1 MREETGEYR
10 LFLSLSVGKTW
21 QKRRLEMN
29 RMFSL
34 NDVSTEFAVEE
45 LEPRLEMQML
55 GVGADPGI
63 IFFPSGYIATGILIT
78 SGGRVFWV

>member
-1 MREETGEYR
+1 
-10 LFLSLSVGKTW
+10 
-21 QKRRLEMN
+21 MN

-55 GVGADPGI
+55 GVGTDPGI
-63 IFFPSGYIATGILIT
+63 IFTRTGTWIIIISSNTAIT
-78 SGGRVFWV
+78 II

>member
-1 MREETGEYR
+1 
-10 LFLSLSVGKTW
+10 
-21 QKRRLEMN
+21 MN

-55 GVGADPGI
+55 GVGTDPGI
-63 IFFPSGYIATGILIT
+63 IFTRTGTIIIIISSPGTLTII
-78 SGGRVFWV
+78 

>member
-1 MREETGEYR
+1 MD
-10 LFLSLSVGKTW
+10 
-21 QKRRLEMN
+21 

-55 GVGADPGI
+55 GVGTDPGI
-63 IFFPSGYIATGILIT
+63 IFFPSATVIIILTSTRYITII
-78 SGGRVFWV
+78 

>member
-1 MREETGEYR
+1 MHHCHFSRST
-10 LFLSLSVGKTW
+10 LAKTFLKKEKLN
-21 QKRRLEMN
+21 MN

-55 GVGADPGI
+55 GVGTDPGI
-63 IFFPSGYIATGILIT
+63 IFTPASTIIIVISSPTAIT
-78 SGGRVFWV
+78 II

>member
-1 MREETGEYR
+1 
-10 LFLSLSVGKTW
+10 
-21 QKRRLEMN
+21 MN

-55 GVGADPGI
+55 GVGTDPGI
-63 IFFPSGYIATGILIT
+63 IFTRTGTWIIIISSSTALTII
-78 SGGRVFWV
+78 

>member
-1 MREETGEYR
+1 
-10 LFLSLSVGKTW
+10 
-21 QKRRLEMN
+21 MN

-55 GVGADPGI
+55 GVGVDPRI
-63 IFFPSGYIATGILIT
+63 IITESGYVFTGFLIT
-78 SGGRVFWV
+78 SGGRIIRV

>member
-1 MREETGEYR
+1 MGHCSFPRLDPKRKHGKGELR
-10 LFLSLSVGKTW
+10 
-21 QKRRLEMN
+21 MN

-55 GVGADPGI
+55 GVGTDPGI
-63 IFFPSGYIATGILIT
+63 IFFPSATVIIIFTSTRYITII
-78 SGGRVFWV
+78 